1 MGSHDVSETSQKLSM
16 KIIYQV
22 LSLYADEPR
31 IRIMNYLYQILD
43 DDKNDRGLAI
53 LTSQFY
59 QSFAS

>member
-1 MGSHDVSETSQKLSM
+1 MGSHDLSENSQKVSM

-22 LSLYADEPR
+22 LSMYSDEPR

-53 LTSQFY
+53 LTS
-59 QSFAS
+59 